1 MSNSGKRRTNDELKA
16 WLKKIWDVGGCD
28 PAMLHSDSLEKFII
42 EHEMLDRGPEWVEY
56 VNAAR
61 AVSKA
66 CWEYSDIAYKLYGK
80 DVH

>member
-1 MSNSGKRRTNDELKA
+1 
-16 WLKKIWDVGGCD
+16 
-28 PAMLHSDSLEKFII
+28 MLHSDSLEKFIM